1 MPFRA
6 EILPIQ
12 PPARLRIKRGMLLK
26 GSPNSLGGNLS
37 ELVDRVESTTHAAA
51 TAPRGVSSKIW
62 QGFIANNPGIEDPFT
77 RVVQA
82 APDIADAT
90 SRTFINKLMGEME
103 RGGLT
108 KEVAKLAEGLE
119 EFYAPQ
125 DPNGNPCSYDAATGS
140 FFSKSGLKCE
150 LVKVSGGGL
159 SFVKNALQ
167 KASPGLKEDSKKK
180 LDQAVETALR
190 EVVKGPQRLWSKLS
204 SAWKSTL
211 LLAGLAAATPRITG
225 LKLEKGNIKFQIPPG
240 VGSFSGGISISGGKL
255 RGLSINL
262 PPVTRKGLKLTA
274 SGEFSQSTGKGQVA
288 VVVPVKKAT
297 VGVTVT
303 HEQGRKQ
310 DGYYHQSTLETQV
323 GRPIGKGGGKIEA
336 GTKTT
341 FVPGQ
346 RTPTEY
352 SLQLS
357 TPVGQSKS
365 VALSAGVTGTVTTSG
380 RRVELAGNPAV
391 TASISGKLPTLN
403 RRLRKAQQYEKRKEE
418 EARTKSAELKQKE
431 TELVASLQSMDS
443 KTEEDAMWE
452 LESQLRDVRRQL
464 GSANRAPEATINGD
478 LVTAAVA
485 TLGIAALTI
494 KSNMESI

>member
-12 PPARLRIKRGMLLK
+12 PPARLKIKRGMLK
-26 GSPNSLGGNLS
+26 GSPNSLGDNLN

-51 TAPRGVSSKIW
+51 AAPRGVASKIW
-62 QGFIANNPGIEDPFT
+62 QSFIANNPTIEDPFT

-82 APDIADAT
+82 APDIADAA
-90 SRTFINKLMGEME
+90 SRTFIDKLMDEME

-119 EFYAPQ
+119 DFYAPQ
-125 DPNGNPCSYDAATGS
+125 DPNGNPCSYDAATES
-140 FFSKSGLKCE
+140 FVSKSGLKCE

-159 SFVKNALQ
+159 SFVKNAVRQ
-167 KASPGLKEDSKKK
+167 ASTNLKGDAKKK
-180 LDQAVETALR
+180 LDKAVEVALK
-190 EVVKGPQRLWSKLS
+190 EVVKGPQELWSKLS
-204 SAWKSTL
+204 SAWKATL
-211 LLAGLAAATPRITG
+211 LLAGLAAAAPRITG
-225 LKLEKGNIKFQIPPG
+225 LKLKKGNIEFQIPPG
-240 VGSFSGGISISGGKL
+240 MGSFSGGISISGGKL
-255 RGLSINL
+255 KSLSVKL
-262 PPVTRKGLKLTA
+262 PPVTIKGLKITA
-274 SGEFSQSTGKGQVA
+274 SGGFSQNIGKGQVA

-303 HEQGRKQ
+303 HEQGRTS
-310 DGYYHQSTLETQV
+310 DGYRHQSTLETQV
-323 GRPIGKGGGKIEA
+323 SRPIGKGGGKIEA
-336 GTKTT
+336 GTRTT

-403 RRLRKAQQYEKRKEE
+403 RRLRKAQQYERRKKEE
-418 EARTKSAELKQKE
+418 PRH
-431 TELVASLQSMDS
+431 
-443 KTEEDAMWE
+443 
-452 LESQLRDVRRQL
+452 RQP
-464 GSANRAPEATINGD
+464 SSNR
-478 LVTAAVA
+478 
-485 TLGIAALTI
+485 
-494 KSNMESI
+494 KKHS